1 MNIRNRL
8 RQLIF
13 ESEGDFGYHAGNLKQ
28 KAEKLSD
35 RGFIIGKTG
44 QMGTGH
50 YFYGNLEK
58 AKKHAAKFGGKIND
72 NSVYA
77 VDFSKYTLFKPSNPR
92 EYYDNLVVVINND
105 FLKHIT
111 IEDFNNPKIIETIK
125 DAADFY
131 RHCGVNISDEDF
143 MSIAKE
149 FVNDLQTKSSQSDDM
164 FNTRVLKAAGFE
176 GVDVRNTP
184 LDNFAV
190 GSIIFDI
197 KPNTVK
203 KIQR

>member
-1 MNIRNRL
+1 MNIKSRL

-13 ESEGDFGYHAGNLKQ
+13 ESEGNYGYHAGNLQ
-28 KAEKLSD
+28 YKAEKLSD

-50 YFYGNLEK
+50 YFYGNIEN
-58 AKKHAAKFGGKIND
+58 AKEHAAKFGGKISD

-77 VDFSKYTLFKPSNPR
+77 VDFSKYTLFRPSNPK
-92 EYYDNLVVVINND
+92 EYYDNLVVPINND
-105 FLKHIT
+105 FLKYLT
-111 IEDFNNPKIIETIK
+111 IEDFDDTEIIETLK
-125 DAADFY
+125 DSADFY
-131 RHCGVNISDEDF
+131 RSYGANISDDDF
-143 MSIAKE
+143 ILIAKD
-149 FVNDLQTKSSQSDDM
+149 FVQDLQSKSSKSDDM

-176 GVDVRNTP
+176 GVDVRNTS

-197 KPNTVK
+197 KPNTLK
-203 KIQR
+203 QIQ